1 MTSQNIFN
9 RTELLEC
16 IEQKMGDS
24 EFGLEHLN
32 GDLYIF
38 LNSILVDNVLF
49 TQELDIYIP
58 YEDVFFGKKINK
70 KSYLREKIVL
80 EQYIELY
87 HEKEEN
93 FSTMKADSSTAANV
107 DEAFQSMKQFCTK
120 IQNLLEEIPNHYSGD
135 VKYTYQDR
143 RFKEEF
149 LRRSAFQPKPAETK
163 VAENP
168 ENLGYFVEGFTLVAD
183 QLKNKDELK
192 IVSLDD
198 DLLDILKSFKEIT
211 HEFQ

>member
-1 MTSQNIFN
+1 
-9 RTELLEC
+9 
-16 IEQKMGDS
+16 MGDS

-32 GDLYIF
+32 GELFIF
-38 LNSILVDNVLF
+38 LNSILVENVLF

-58 YEDVFFGKKINK
+58 FEDVFFGEKINK

-93 FSTMKADSSTAANV
+93 FSTMREDSVSATDV
-107 DEAFQSMKQFCTK
+107 DEAFQKMKEFCTK
-120 IQNLLEEIPNHYSGD
+120 IQNLLIEIPNHYSGD

-149 LRRSAFQPKPAETK
+149 LKRSAFQPKPSEPK
-163 VAENP
+163 IEENP
-168 ENLGYFVEGFTLVAD
+168 EHLGYFVEGFTLIAD
-183 QLKNKDELK
+183 QLKDKEELEIVKLDEGL
-192 IVSLDD
+192 I
-198 DLLDILKSFKEIT
+198 DILKSFKELT
-211 HEFQ
+211 LDF

>member
-1 MTSQNIFN
+1 VTSQNHFK
-9 RTELLEC
+9 RKELLDC
-16 IEQKMGDS
+16 IEQKIGDS

-70 KSYLREKIVL
+70 KSYLREKIVF

-93 FSTMKADSSTAANV
+93 FSTMKVNSIPAESV
-107 DEAFQSMKQFCTK
+107 EEAFQSMKDFCDK
-120 IQNLLEEIPNHYSGD
+120 IQNLLSEIPSHYSGD

-149 LRRSAFQPKPAETK
+149 LKRSAFQPKPSEPK

-168 ENLGYFVEGFTLVAD
+168 ENLGYFVEGITLVAD
-183 QLKNKDELK
+183 QLRNKDELK
-192 IVSLDD
+192 CVKLDEE
-198 DLLDILKSFKEIT
+198 LLDVLKSFR
-211 HEFQ
+211 EFTLNF

>member
-1 MTSQNIFN
+1 MTSQNLFN
-9 RTELLEC
+9 RTELLEF

-32 GDLYIF
+32 GDMYIF

-58 YEDVFFGKKINK
+58 YEDVFFGKKMNK

-93 FSTMKADSSTAANV
+93 FSTMKVNSGSAESV
-107 DEAFQSMKQFCTK
+107 EEAFQSMNEYCSK
-120 IQNLLEEIPNHYSGD
+120 IQMLLNEIPSYYSGD
-135 VKYTYQDR
+135 IKYTYQDR

-149 LRRSAFQPKPAETK
+149 LKRSAFQSKPSEPK

-168 ENLGYFVEGFTLVAD
+168 ENLGYFVEGITLDAD

-192 IVSLDD
+192 CVKLDEE
-198 DLLDILKSFKEIT
+198 LLDVLNSFR
-211 HEFQ
+211 EFAQSF

>member
-1 MTSQNIFN
+1 MTSQNHFKRN
-9 RTELLEC
+9 ELLDC
-16 IEQKMGDS
+16 IEKNMGDS

-58 YEDVFFGKKINK
+58 YDDVFFGNKINK

-93 FSTMKADSSTAANV
+93 FSTMKADSSTVSNV
-107 DEAFQSMKQFCTK
+107 DEAFQSMKEFCVK
-120 IQNLLEEIPNHYSGD
+120 IQKLLNEIPNYYSGD

-149 LRRSAFQPKPAETK
+149 LKRSAFQSKPSEPKL
-163 VAENP
+163 AENP
-168 ENLGYFVEGFTLVAD
+168 ENLGYFVEGFTLEAEK
-183 QLKNKDELK
+183 LKNKEELK
-192 IVSLDD
+192 IVKLDEE
-198 DLLDILKSFKEIT
+198 LLDILKSFKELT